1 MGSKPEGQTKSKKQ
15 YPVSNVT
22 YEDITKEGG
31 FLDRLNAMVKDQL
44 PEGMKFMLPTEAQWH
59 YAAMGGQK
67 SKGYTYAGSNTLADV
82 AWYADNADGTTH
94 PVASKQP
101 NELGLYDMSGNV
113 WEYSSDWYAELAD
126 LPAEQGTDYTG
137 PATGTLVV
145 NRGGGYKYTANN
157 LPLIHRD
164 WINPQASDNLPTR
177 GFRLVLK

>member
-1 MGSKPEGQTKSKKQ
+1 
-15 YPVSNVT
+15 
-22 YEDITKEGG
+22 
-31 FLDRLNAMVKDQL
+31 
-44 PEGMKFMLPTEAQWH
+44 
-59 YAAMGGQK
+59 MGGQK

-145 NRGGGYKYTANN
+145 NQGGGYKSTANN